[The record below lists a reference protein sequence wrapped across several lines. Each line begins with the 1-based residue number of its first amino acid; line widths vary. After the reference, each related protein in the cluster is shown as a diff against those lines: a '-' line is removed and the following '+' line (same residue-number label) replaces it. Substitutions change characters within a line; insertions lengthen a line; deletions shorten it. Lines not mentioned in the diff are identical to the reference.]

1 MIDAS
6 LLAKVTNL
14 SPADRLELVVALWD
28 TLSPDDLPVTDDER
42 ALLDTRLSDIERDP
56 DDDSSW
62 SDVKARLGRLNR

>member
-28 TLSPDDLPVTDDER
+28 TLSPDDIPITNDER
-42 ALLDTRLSDIERDP
+42 ALLESRLSDMERDP
-56 DDDSSW
+56 DDHSSW
-62 SDVKARLGRLNR
+62 SDVKVRLGRLNR